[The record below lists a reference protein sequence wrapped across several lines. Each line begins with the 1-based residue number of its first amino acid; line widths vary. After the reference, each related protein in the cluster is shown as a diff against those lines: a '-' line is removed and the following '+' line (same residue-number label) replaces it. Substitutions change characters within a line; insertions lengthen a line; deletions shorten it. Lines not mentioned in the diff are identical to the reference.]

1 MFRPNA
7 LKRRLEKGKKAFGVF
22 LELGHPPIAEIT
34 AAAGYDCALID
45 REHGCQGDIA
55 SAVPE
60 MVAVQAH
67 GATAL
72 LRVPANDPVWI
83 KLALDAGV
91 EGIMIP
97 AILDGAAARR
107 AAESCRYPPK
117 GFRGFAVPVV
127 RGSGYGHHAEAYLRT
142 VERELIVIGQIETGS
157 GVEACEAIAGTDG
170 IDMIFIGPYD
180 LAANLGYLGQPDHKE
195 VVKAIARVEKAAKK
209 KRKWLGAIPT
219 PGRSAADL
227 FNDGID
233 LVITHCDVVM
243 IREAARADVAAMRKL
258 TRRSGGKSRK

>member
-1 MFRPNA
+1 MFRKNA
-7 LKRRLEKGKKAFGVF
+7 LKRRLEKGKKCFGVF

-34 AAAGYDCALID
+34 AAAGYDCVLID
-45 REHGCQGDIA
+45 REHGVGDIA

-60 MVAVQAH
+60 MVAAQAH

-72 LRVPANDPVWI
+72 LRIPANDPVWI

-97 AILDGAAARR
+97 AILDGAAAKR
-107 AAESCRYPPK
+107 AAESCRYPPR
-117 GFRGFAVPVV
+117 GIRGFAAPVI
-127 RGSGYGHHAEAYLRT
+127 RGSSYGHRTEAYLRDI
-142 VERELIVIGQIETGS
+142 ERELLVIGQIETRS
-157 GVEACEAIAGTDG
+157 GVEACEQIAGTPG

-180 LAANLGYLGQPDHKE
+180 LAANLGYLGQPDHPE
-195 VVKAIARVEKAAKK
+195 ALKAIQRVEKAAKR

-227 FNDGID
+227 FRDGYD
-233 LVITHCDVVM
+233 LVISHCDVVM
-243 IREAARADVAAMRKL
+243 LREAAKADVAAMRALARKPGDK
-258 TRRSGGKSRK
+258 RRK